1 LLRHPLRT
9 LRSRVRVIEHVASPA
24 DSER

>member
-1 LLRHPLRT
+1 LLRRPLRT

-24 DSER
+24 DPER